1 MNEFLGRDWTEISKH
16 FGIDCSNEQEAL
28 IKTKAHINSVLMT
41 EQENVAATEIRVFV
55 KALFERA
62 EGKYDNAPLWKGLL
76 EMENDYTF
84 LKYTSILID
93 HMWCS

>member
-1 MNEFLGRDWTEISKH
+1 MTEFLGRDWTEISKH
-16 FGIDCSNEQEAL
+16 FGIDCTNEQESL
-28 IKTKAHINSVLMT
+28 IKTKAYINSVLMT
-41 EQENVAATEIRVFV
+41 DKESLIASEIRVFV

-76 EMENDYTF
+76 EMESDYTF